1 MENVSITTPYITLGQ
16 MMKFANIASSGGD
29 IKALLSEVSITV
41 DGESENRRGRKL
53 YPGMV
58 VKIESVGSFKIV
70 DAQDQ

>member
-41 DGESENRRGRKL
+41 DGERENRRGRKL

-70 DAQDQ
+70 NAQNQ